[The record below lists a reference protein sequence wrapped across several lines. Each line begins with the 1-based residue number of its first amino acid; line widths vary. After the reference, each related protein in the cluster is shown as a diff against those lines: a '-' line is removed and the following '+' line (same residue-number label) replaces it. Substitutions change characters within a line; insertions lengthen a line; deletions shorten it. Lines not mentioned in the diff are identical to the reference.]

1 MNVKEIKKNSKLT
14 DFEVIKDIV
23 IANSIK
29 KIKQN
34 AKKKDKSYEHLLS
47 EF

>member
-1 MNVKEIKKNSKLT
+1 MKIIELNKNSKLT

-23 IANSIK
+23 ISNSVKRLK
-29 KIKQN
+29 KNSKS
-34 AKKKDKSYEHLLS
+34 AKDLQEKLLS

>member
-1 MNVKEIKKNSKLT
+1 MKDLYKNSKLT

-23 IANSIK
+23 ISHSIK
-29 KIKQN
+29 KMRKNSKKQP
-34 AKKKDKSYEHLLS
+34 EEQERLLS